1 MRSVMDII
9 GQVRQLTEDGSL
21 KWDQGLMS
29 TTFDVK
35 ISKYILT
42 TWTWTDQD
50 DGTSGVSVRLSHGGT
65 DGTVLDDIAVDQYS
79 PKYDELY
86 SFYKAARRNA
96 LNVNSEISELQ
107 KDLSSLAMKQ
117 KKPT

>member
-35 ISKYILT
+35 ISDLFLQHGRGQTKT
-42 TWTWTDQD
+42 TERSRRV
-50 DGTSGVSVRLSHGGT
+50 GAFLSSLH
-65 DGTVLDDIAVDQYS
+65 LRRPIERPLRYQYS

-96 LNVNSEISELQ
+96 LNVNSQI
-107 KDLSSLAMKQ
+107 
-117 KKPT
+117 